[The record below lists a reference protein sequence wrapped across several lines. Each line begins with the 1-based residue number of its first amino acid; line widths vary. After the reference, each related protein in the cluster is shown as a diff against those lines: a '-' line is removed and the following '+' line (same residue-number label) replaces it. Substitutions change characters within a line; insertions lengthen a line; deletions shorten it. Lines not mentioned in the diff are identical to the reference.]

1 MSSSNKKNSAKSAF
15 WTLQA
20 KADEWI
26 DVTPTEEVLRAELS
40 RLQKAFDK
48 CTSQLD
54 SSRLENDLLK
64 DRSIA
69 LEDEAK
75 DLKSILDRTN
85 LNLDATSKELDRVK
99 RSSEEQR
106 QSLETTLKSTAE
118 KQAIAEKSVES
129 LKEQMS
135 EAEKQYLS
143 KASMH
148 ETEKQS
154 LERRLK
160 VSQGEAKN
168 QKDAAIRFAEDLRTV
183 RENHKQT
190 KKALEKTNK
199 ALSSEKELHSK
210 TKKTL
215 GTVATLAET
224 LKVEKQALKR
234 SLAKEESSRIEAE
247 KEKAALTRKL
257 GALTALYDKKQESLR
272 AELGERMNDLEGSN
286 KSIETLQIELK
297 DAEAKLHESSV
308 EAASLKQHMM
318 TMEQGRHELL
328 ERQSELQ
335 DALDD
340 ALGER
345 RMQSES
351 LAKAEELLEKAI
363 LERDT
368 LRDQRSA
375 YLQSSEREAE
385 LEAKLA
391 EQKAAFEKRL
401 KDIHSILGLKFTT
414 AVKSE
419 VRTIRKAAIAQMPK
433 SLKVPLLQY
442 HHENIH
448 QKHHLQQ
455 QRQQVESS

>member
-1 MSSSNKKNSAKSAF
+1 MSSSNKKNATKSAF

-48 CTSQLD
+48 CTAQLD

-75 DLKSILDRTN
+75 DLKSILERAN
-85 LNLDATSKELDRVK
+85 LNLDATNKELDLVK
-99 RSSEEQR
+99 RSSEEER
-106 QSLETTLKSTAE
+106 ESLETTLKINAE
-118 KQAIAEKSVES
+118 KQAVAEKSIES
-129 LKEQMS
+129 LKKELS
-135 EAEKQYLS
+135 EAEKRCLS
-143 KASMH
+143 EASVH
-148 ETEKQS
+148 RAEKQR
-154 LERRLK
+154 LERQLK
-160 VSQGEAKN
+160 VSKGEAKT

-190 KKALEKTNK
+190 KKALEKANK
-199 ALSSEKELHSK
+199 ALSSEIELHSK

-215 GTVATLAET
+215 GTVATLAEN

-234 SLAKEESSRIEAE
+234 SLAKEESARIEAE
-247 KEKAALTRKL
+247 NKNAALTKEL
-257 GALTALYDKKQESLR
+257 ATVNALYDKKQKSLQV
-272 AELGERMNDLEGSN
+272 ELGERLTDLEGSN

-297 DAEAKLHESSV
+297 DAEGKLHESSL

-318 TMEQGRHELL
+318 TMEQGRHVLL

-340 ALGER
+340 ALAER
-345 RMQSES
+345 TMQRES

-368 LRDQRSA
+368 LRDQRST

-391 EQKAAFEKRL
+391 EQKATFEKRL

-414 AVKSE
+414 AVQSE

-442 HHENIH
+442 QHESFH

-455 QRQQVESS
+455 RRQHVESS

>member
-1 MSSSNKKNSAKSAF
+1 MSSSNKKNATQSAF

-40 RLQKAFDK
+40 RLQEAFDK

-69 LEDEAK
+69 LEHEAK
-75 DLKSILDRTN
+75 DLQTILDRAN
-85 LNLDATSKELDRVK
+85 LNLDAINKDLELAK
-99 RSSEEQR
+99 STFEEER
-106 QSLETTLKSTAE
+106 QSLEKTLKTTTE

-129 LKEQMS
+129 LEKQVS
-135 EAEKQYLS
+135 EAEKQRLS
-143 KASMH
+143 EATLR
-148 ETEKQS
+148 EAEKQN
-154 LERRLK
+154 LERQLK
-160 VSQGEAKN
+160 VSKGEAKT
-168 QKDAAIRFAEDLRTV
+168 QKEAAIRFAEDLRTV
-183 RENHKQT
+183 REHHKQT

-199 ALSSEKELHSK
+199 ALSSEIDLHSK

-224 LKVEKQALKR
+224 LKVEKLTLKR
-234 SLAKEESSRIEAE
+234 SLEKEESSRIEAE
-247 KEKAALTRKL
+247 TENAALRKQL
-257 GALTALYDKKQESLR
+257 TKQKALQ
-272 AELGERMNDLEGSN
+272 AELEERLTDLEGSN
-286 KSIETLQIELK
+286 KSVEFLQIELK
-297 DAEAKLHESSV
+297 DAEAKLQESSL
-308 EAASLKQHMM
+308 EAASLKEHLMN
-318 TMEQGRHELL
+318 MEQGRHELL
-328 ERQSELQ
+328 ERQSDLQ

-340 ALGER
+340 ALAER
-345 RMQSES
+345 KMQSES
-351 LAKAEELLEKAI
+351 LATAEELLQKAI

-391 EQKAAFEKRL
+391 EQKLNFEKRL

-414 AVKSE
+414 AVQSE
-419 VRTIRKAAIAQMPK
+419 VRTMRKAAIAQMPK
-433 SLKVPLLQY
+433 SLKVPLLQ
-442 HHENIH
+442 HKQGSFH

-455 QRQQVESS
+455 RQQQVESS